1 MIVQGGINMNTKG
14 MLPILGLGMA
24 AGAALSMAI
33 KPQKQAVIKR
43 KAGEAM
49 KTVGEA
55 VENISDAMRM
65 K

>member
-1 MIVQGGINMNTKG
+1 MNAKG
-14 MLPILGLGMA
+14 MLPVLGLGMA

-33 KPQKQAVIKR
+33 KPRKQAAIKR

-55 VENISDAMRM
+55 MENISDAMRM

>member
-1 MIVQGGINMNTKG
+1 MNTKG

-49 KTVGEA
+49 KTVGET